1 MAGKVNI
8 ALWDS
13 EKYVSWPF
21 SHAHPIVRVPT
32 PSGTPESKTIP
43 MLPGESEE
51 SALARCLQY
60 RNERGVQVW
69 GSSRW
74 AELLNVQ
81 ARSVARHRAKPAG
94 PQTGVFHYE
103 KPGSAPAW
111 IATWYE
117 LMPDGKRRKRSKG
130 YSYGTPRALYDSSE
144 KAKSAAIERR
154 NREETR
160 WYCTTGAGTDRT
172 PNPL

>member
-1 MAGKVNI
+1 MGFQSLGRAAQRSSSIRSSTQGK
-8 ALWDS
+8 ACRTAD
-13 EKYVSWPF
+13 
-21 SHAHPIVRVPT
+21 
-32 PSGTPESKTIP
+32 
-43 MLPGESEE
+43 
-51 SALARCLQY
+51 RCLPL
-60 RNERGVQVW
+60 RE
-69 GSSRW
+69 
-74 AELLNVQ
+74 
-81 ARSVARHRAKPAG
+81 ARQRPCL
-94 PQTGVFHYE
+94 
-103 KPGSAPAW
+103 